1 MAFIWRRRSTTIVKL
16 VALILAIW
24 FCVIFLIYT
33 DDTRRRAAQETSG
46 YGAAV
51 PAVGSG
57 NPIALALKN
66 GPDSAE
72 DEFDADAAVAAAE
85 ALAAGPAAGAAA
97 AAAGE
102 AGQEADVPPTAKQ
115 HKVARVKVLPRAKV
129 AEDSWRQ
136 NAIPQSEDKIVHKPA
151 AKEDGEC
158 SYAT

>member
-24 FCVIFLIYT
+24 FCVVFLIYT

-57 NPIALALKN
+57 DPIALALKN
-66 GPDSAE
+66 APDSAE
-72 DEFDADAAVAAAE
+72 DELDAEAAAAAAE
-85 ALAAGPAAGAAA
+85 ALGAGPAAGAA

-136 NAIPQSEDKIVHKPA
+136 NAIPQSEDKIVHKQEP
-151 AKEDGEC
+151 KEDGE
-158 SYAT
+158 SNYGN